1 MKKILQFLQFKPS
14 FSAILTIVM
23 GIGLATSL
31 LAESTFLHVSF
42 DPTRELYEDINKSFL
57 KSWKEKK
64 GETFSIQQ
72 SHGGSGKQ
80 ARAVIDG
87 LEADVVSLALSYDI
101 DNIAS
106 KSKLLDANWQTKL
119 PNKSTPYYSTIIFLV
134 RKSNPKKIKDWDDI
148 VKPGISVITP
158 NPKTSGGARWNYLA
172 AYGYAKRKY
181 KSEEKATDFVKA
193 LFQNTS
199 VLDTG
204 ARGSTTTFVN
214 RGIGDVLITWENEA
228 KLALDEEKRS
238 GKNSLE
244 VVYPSES
251 IRAETPVAVVTKT
264 ATEKGNLEKA
274 TAYLEFLFTNE
285 GQTIIAK
292 HFFRPIDPKVSK
304 SSAKE
309 FPNLKLFSLSD
320 LGETWDTAQ
329 KKHFADGGVFD
340 AIYKTK

>member
-14 FSAILTIVM
+14 FSAILTVVM

-31 LAESTFLHVSF
+31 FAESTFLHVSF

-64 GETFSIQQ
+64 GEEFSIQQ

-101 DNIAS
+101 DSIAS
-106 KSKLLDANWQTKL
+106 KSKLIDANWQSKL

-181 KSEEKATDFVKA
+181 KSDEKATDFVKA

-244 VVYPSES
+244 VIYPSES

-274 TAYLEFLFTNE
+274 TAYLEFLFTKE

-340 AIYKTK
+340 AIYKNK

>member
-14 FSAILTIVM
+14 FSAILTVVM

-31 LAESTFLHVSF
+31 FAESTFLHVSF

-64 GETFSIQQ
+64 GEEFSIQQ

-101 DNIAS
+101 DSIAS
-106 KSKLLDANWQTKL
+106 KSKLIDANWQSKL

-148 VKPGISVITP
+148 VKPGISIITP

-172 AYGYAKRKY
+172 AYGFAKRKY
-181 KSEEKATDFVKA
+181 KSDEKATDFVKA

-244 VVYPSES
+244 VIYPSES

-274 TAYLEFLFTNE
+274 TAYLEFLFTKE

>member
-1 MKKILQFLQFKPS
+1 
-14 FSAILTIVM
+14 M

-31 LAESTFLHVSF
+31 FAESTFLHVSF

-64 GETFSIQQ
+64 GEEFSIQQ

-101 DNIAS
+101 DSIAS
-106 KSKLLDANWQTKL
+106 KSKLIDANWQSKL

-148 VKPGISVITP
+148 VKPGISIITP

-172 AYGYAKRKY
+172 AYGFAKRKY
-181 KSEEKATDFVKA
+181 KSDEKATDFVKA

-244 VVYPSES
+244 VIYPSES

-274 TAYLEFLFTNE
+274 TAYLEFLFTKE

>member
-1 MKKILQFLQFKPS
+1 
-14 FSAILTIVM
+14 M

-64 GETFSIQQ
+64 GEEFSIQQ

-106 KSKLLDANWQTKL
+106 KSKLIDANWQSKL

-304 SSAKE
+304 SSAKD
-309 FPNLKLFSLSD
+309 FPNIKLFSLSD

>member
-1 MKKILQFLQFKPS
+1 
-14 FSAILTIVM
+14 M

-31 LAESTFLHVSF
+31 FAESTFLHVSF

-64 GETFSIQQ
+64 GEEFSIQQ

-101 DNIAS
+101 DSIAS
-106 KSKLLDANWQTKL
+106 KSKLIDANWQSKL

-181 KSEEKATDFVKA
+181 KSDEKATDFVKA

-244 VVYPSES
+244 VIYPSES

-274 TAYLEFLFTNE
+274 TAYLEFLFTKE

-340 AIYKTK
+340 AIYKNK